1 MATVSPGEDDHFTR
15 LAYPTVQSRLSV
27 TRYDQTWQAT
37 MSTSA
42 DWVMVTSWNEW
53 YEGTNVQPD
62 NVNGS
67 QALTRT
73 AVHWSSV
80 LHG

>member
-15 LAYPTVQSRLSV
+15 PATPTIQPRLGG
-27 TRYDQTWQAT
+27 TRYDQTWQTAL
-37 MSTSA
+37 STSA

-53 YEGTNVQPD
+53 FEGTNVQPD

-67 QALTRT
+67 KALTQT
-73 AVHWSSV
+73 AQWSS
-80 LHG
+80 LFHG